1 MMTVEQNIREI
12 LKCYFT
18 GFKDEIID
26 SAVERILN
34 IKHPNLIITQDGDI
48 REIHDCEKCELRKGW
63 ENVGK
68 ALALFTNSLDIDT
81 ESVQDKKMT
90 NKEKFEEI
98 FGYSPEKDTDL
109 INCLIPVSVCEKI
122 EGGCSKCPF
131 YGWWDKEYKPC
142 FKLREDLK

>member
-18 GFKDEIID
+18 GFKDEIIN
-26 SAVERILN
+26 SAVERIID

-48 REIHDCEKCELRKGW
+48 KEIHDCETCELRKGW

-81 ESVQDKKMT
+81 ESVQDKKIT
-90 NKEKFEEI
+90 NREKFEEI
-98 FGYSPEKDTDL
+98 FGFSPEDESCPASMRTCAIL
-109 INCLIPVSVCEKI
+109 HTNCVDCL
-122 EGGCSKCPF
+122 
-131 YGWWDKEYKPC
+131 YWNWWNKEYKPC

>member
-26 SAVERILN
+26 SAVERILD

-48 REIHDCEKCELRKGW
+48 KEIHDCEKCEMRKAW
-63 ENVGK
+63 ERVGM
-68 ALALFTNSLDIDT
+68 SL
-81 ESVQDKKMT
+81 SDKIFKFLENENENEKMT
-90 NKEKFEEI
+90 NREKFEEI
-98 FGYSPEKDTDL
+98 FGFSPEDESCPASMRTCAIL
-109 INCLIPVSVCEKI
+109 HTNCVDCL
-122 EGGCSKCPF
+122 
-131 YGWWDKEYKPC
+131 YWNWWNKEYKPC

>member
-18 GFKDEIID
+18 GFKDEIIN
-26 SAVERILN
+26 SAVERIID

-48 REIHDCEKCELRKGW
+48 KEIHDCEKCELRKGW

-81 ESVQDKKMT
+81 ESVQDKKIT
-90 NKEKFEEI
+90 NREKFEEI
-98 FGYSPEKDTDL
+98 FGFSPEDESCPASMRTCAIL
-109 INCLIPVSVCEKI
+109 HTNCVDCL
-122 EGGCSKCPF
+122 
-131 YGWWDKEYKPC
+131 YWNWWNKEYKPC